1 MDPIIPGAIVAV
13 VTALAGYYAGR
24 FKTFREGKQK
34 AYEEIIPIVLKVAY
48 HREAEDEREFNKA
61 LARLWLYGSRSVALK
76 MDYAI
81 SIMIKGSRGNITTA
95 LQEAVVEMRKDIQL
109 PYVRRVKTQEV
120 KHIYSRIASI
130 DLPTDLK
137 GKTERR

>member
-1 MDPIIPGAIVAV
+1 
-13 VTALAGYYAGR
+13 
-24 FKTFREGKQK
+24 
-34 AYEEIIPIVLKVAY
+34 VAY
-48 HREAEDEREFNKA
+48 HPEAEDEGEFNKA
-61 LARLWLYGSRSVALK
+61 LGKLWLYGSRSVALK

-109 PYVRRVKTQEV
+109 PYVRRVKPQEV

-137 GKTERR
+137 GKTETR